1 MKMTI
6 AIQCHTNSEQINR
19 LINYFQDDYIDIYI
33 HVDKKSNIVSEL
45 DIKKNVYLIENRVDV
60 KWGQFSQVEATLN
73 IFKEIRN
80 SDYKYKYIH
89 LISGQDYPIKSLK
102 AFKEYFLYQNSEF
115 IECSPL
121 PSDVLVKR
129 GEDRYKVYYP
139 NWMIDRPS
147 KTFKRFIRILYREF
161 ILNIKIFER
170 KNLDFENLYF
180 GSQWFSITN
189 SCMEYILD
197 SLNNKNSIVR
207 FFKNTLCSDEMFFQ
221 TIIMN
226 SYFNKNVK
234 NNNLRYI
241 DWSDKKG
248 SPKTLN
254 IQDIKKAIKTDCF
267 FARKIE
273 DQSVIDYIEKSL

>member
-1 MKMTI
+1 MKMAI

-170 KNLDFENLYF
+170 KNLDFENLSHFLHYREEKSARCVF
-180 GSQWFSITN
+180 LHFLVFQHILNKNPIPACSVLDEDMGDGSDHFSI
-189 SCMEYILD
+189 L
-197 SLNNKNSIVR
+197 
-207 FFKNTLCSDEMFFQ
+207 
-221 TIIMN
+221 
-226 SYFNKNVK
+226 
-234 NNNLRYI
+234 
-241 DWSDKKG
+241 
-248 SPKTLN
+248 
-254 IQDIKKAIKTDCF
+254 
-267 FARKIE
+267 E
-273 DQSVIDYIEKSL
+273 DRTT